1 MVELLAP
8 FKQFVEWIDLM
19 ESSIALRESTY
30 MWGILLVAHLT
41 TMSWFAGL
49 ILMMD
54 LRLLGIGN
62 METPFSQLQRRLFP
76 WQMFA
81 MTLTTIFGVVLWFA
95 QPLNYYANVFFWMKM
110 AAMVLAGL
118 NAMAFHF
125 IEYETIQRWDTA
137 GLPPVGARLAG
148 GLGIVLWATVVMSG
162 RLLPYNWFK

>member
-1 MVELLAP
+1 MADLLAP
-8 FKQFVEWIDLM
+8 FKAFVEWIDLM

-30 MWGILLVAHLT
+30 VWGIILVAHLM
-41 TMSWFAGL
+41 TMGWFAGL

-62 METPFSQLQRRLFP
+62 MQTPFSELQRQLFP
-76 WQMFA
+76 WQMLA
-81 MTLTTIFGVVLWFA
+81 MALTTILGLVLWFA
-95 QPLNYYANVFFWMKM
+95 QPLNYYANIFFWMKM
-110 AAMVLAGL
+110 VAMGLAGL

-125 IEYETIQRWDTA
+125 ITYDTVSQWDS
-137 GLPPVGARLAG
+137 GVLPPFGARLAG